1 MQVSTKIFN
10 KQSVE
15 AFSDLTGQ
23 IQKKQEQVASGKE
36 MTKPSDDPVKANRVM
51 IVESQLSQA
60 NQYIRNIDI
69 SSVKLGLTESALDQV
84 SNLLTRAYELSVQ
97 ARSDA
102 AAGSRPA
109 VIVEMEGLL
118 DNIKDLANSSDAS
131 GRAIFGGFKL
141 GDTPFSTDVSGNTQ
155 YVGDRGVHKVKI
167 SQSMNLQTTLDGS
180 TVFERVPLES
190 GQMGSVFSLLEGMI
204 TDLKSGDATSMPIN
218 DLKSAIAHVADQRA
232 FVGSQMN
239 KADLQLNKLEN
250 RTATLTRNIGEMQDA
265 DLGKI
270 VTDLQSLLLNKEIA
284 QKTFSRISQLSL
296 FDYLS

>member
-60 NQYIRNIDI
+60 EQYIRNIDI

-102 AAGSRPA
+102 AAGGRPA
-109 VIVEMEGLL
+109 VVVELEGLL

>member
-15 AFSDLTGQ
+15 TFSDMTGQ
-23 IQKKQEQVASGKE
+23 IQKKQEQVATGKAL
-36 MTKPSDDPVKANRVM
+36 TKPSDDPVKSNRVM

-60 NQYIRNIDI
+60 EQHIRNIDI
-69 SSVKLGLTESALDQV
+69 SSVKLGLTESALEQV
-84 SNLLTRAYELSVQ
+84 SNMLTRAYELSVQ
-97 ARSDA
+97 ARSDSN
-102 AAGSRPA
+102 AGGRPA
-109 VIVEMEGLL
+109 IVVELEGLL

-131 GRAIFGGFKL
+131 GRAIFGGFKI
-141 GDTPFSTDVSGNTQ
+141 GDAPFSTDDSGNIQ
-155 YVGDRGVHKVKI
+155 FVGDRGVHKVKI

-190 GQMGSVFSLLEGMI
+190 GQVGTVFSLMEGMI
-204 TDLKSGDATSMPIN
+204 TDLKSSDASSLPIN
-218 DLKSAIAHVADQRA
+218 DLKAAISHVADQRA
-232 FVGSQMN
+232 FIGAQMN
-239 KADLQLNKLEN
+239 KADLQLNNLEN

-270 VTDLQSLLLNKEIA
+270 VTELQSLLLNKEIA

>member
-1 MQVSTKIFN
+1 MQVSTKSFN

-15 AFSDLTGQ
+15 TFADMTGQ
-23 IQKKQEQVASGKE
+23 IQKKQEQVASGKAL
-36 MTKPSDDPVKANRVM
+36 TKPSDDPVKSNRVM

-60 NQYIRNIDI
+60 EQHLRSIDI
-69 SSVKLGLTESALDQV
+69 SSVKLSLTESALEQV
-84 SNLLTRAYELSVQ
+84 SNMLTRAYELSIQ
-97 ARSDA
+97 ARADSNAD
-102 AAGSRPA
+102 GRPA
-109 VIVEMEGLL
+109 IVVELEGLL

-131 GRAIFGGFKL
+131 GRAIFGGFKI
-141 GDTPFSTDVSGNTQ
+141 GDAPFSTDDSGNIQ
-155 YVGDRGVHKVKI
+155 FVGDRGVHKVKI

-190 GQMGSVFSLLEGMI
+190 GQVGTVFSLMEGMI
-204 TDLKSGDATSMPIN
+204 TDLKSSDASSLPIN
-218 DLKSAIAHVADQRA
+218 DLKAAISHVADQRA
-232 FVGSQMN
+232 FIGAQMN
-239 KADLQLNKLEN
+239 KADLQLNNLEN

-270 VTDLQSLLLNKEIA
+270 VTELQSLLLNKEIA

>member
-204 TDLKSGDATSMPIN
+204 TDLKSGDATSLPIN
-218 DLKSAIAHVADQRA
+218 DLKLAIAHVADQRA

-239 KADLQLNKLEN
+239 KADLQLNNLEN
-250 RTATLTRNIGEMQDA
+250 RTATLTKNIGEMQDA

>member
-1 MQVSTKIFN
+1 MQVSTRIFN

-15 AFSDLTGQ
+15 TFSDLTGQ

-36 MTKPSDDPVKANRVM
+36 LTKPSDDPVKANRVM
-51 IVESQLSQA
+51 IIESQLSQA
-60 NQYIRNIDI
+60 EQYIRNIDI

-84 SNLLTRAYELSVQ
+84 SNLLTRAYELSLQ
-97 ARSDA
+97 AKSDTA
-102 AAGSRPA
+102 INGRNA
-109 VIVEMEGLL
+109 IVVELEGLL
-118 DNIKDLANSSDAS
+118 DNIHDLANSSDAS
-131 GRAIFGGFKL
+131 GRAIFGGFKI
-141 GDTPFSTDVSGNTQ
+141 GDAPFSTDVNGNTT
-155 YVGDRGVHKVKI
+155 YIGDRGVHKVKI
-167 SQSMNLQTTLDGS
+167 SQSMDLQTTLDGS

-190 GQMGSVFSLLEGMI
+190 GQPGSVFSLLRGMI
-204 TDLKSGDATSMPIN
+204 ADLKTNSTADLPIN
-218 DLKSAIAHVADQRA
+218 DLKTAIAHVADQRA

-250 RTATLTRNIGEMQDA
+250 RTATLTKNIGKMQDA
-265 DLGKI
+265 DLSKI

>member
-1 MQVSTKIFN
+1 
-10 KQSVE
+10 VE

-60 NQYIRNIDI
+60 EQYIRNIDI

-102 AAGSRPA
+102 AAGGRPA
-109 VIVEMEGLL
+109 VVVELEGLL